1 MGQKLGR
8 YGLVSSAEPFSNLSR
23 RAISLVWQNFNDIA
37 DGFGISKDE
46 MQEICVTL
54 KDELN
59 ISRLAMLE
67 KSSAFFHT
75 LDTDKNGLIDA
86 LEMVSCVAA
95 ISGMTLNEIIEFI
108 LSCYD
113 FDGTQMSNTD
123 EVTLALKS
131 VATGLAKVSNVIA
144 PRDDKIEQLATA
156 VRNAAHLFMY
166 KFYIYLVENFRFLM
180 KFRQQSN
187 LPTQEALG

>member
-8 YGLVSSAEPFSNLSR
+8 YGLVTSAEPFSNLSR

-37 DGFGISKDE
+37 DGFGVSKDE

-67 KSSAFFHT
+67 KSSSFFQT

-86 LEMVSCVAA
+86 LEMVSCIAA

-156 VRNAAHLFMY
+156 VN
-166 KFYIYLVENFRFLM
+166 YIFVYI
-180 KFRQQSN
+180 
-187 LPTQEALG
+187 